1 MAAAAASVFCSSVP
15 CGVACSN
22 KVVVVHSGILSRR
35 RASGGDVSSSKRRLQ
50 LLLGFR
56 AIRVRVLLR
65 GGGLKRRDVYH
76 SNVGLG
82 GEILSGFRHGEARRK
97 QSGLGCLVVAAASR
111 GSRAVVEELR
121 EIETTESSSDQGDRT
136 SNVHQNEEAEDAMNS
151 VSSDTTNSG
160 SKFLGFQDLKSKGGK
175 AWNNFIQ
182 WHVLY
187 RNDIATW
194 GVGTNPI
201 FFLEENSDG
210 SLKVSIDDAEIERR
224 SGIGPFFAK
233 DGDSETNALFA
244 ERTAQAQKLAEDIEA
259 GLVKPSKASSIFKWQ
274 SSQDVITGPKEA
286 LVNVYNAV
294 FTSEG
299 GGVYNRVSSVVAKT
313 PPVVKFSLLGFMVF
327 YGICLVWAA
336 RIFFSKEKQEAAK
349 KDYETDLRV
358 RKLEMMKA
366 EMNQAAGPV
375 GSGKPSAKEDQFRK
389 RIQEIQSM
397 ARAARLSEQR
407 DIAARASS
415 VGVDKGPVRI
425 ITGSGHLSQKSL
437 NRLTGVPD
445 NNADSEIE
453 DGISPNRLPASGAGE
468 VLKTESIEDGRARNN
483 GEVAIPEGEIGMPSS
498 GKADDE
504 SHEDQISFNRDAKV
518 VAPQV
523 LDEVIPLKKD
533 EAVKSPINGSV
544 RVSLTKAPSPTDTSP
559 VANGRV
565 NGGAPPSQPLGV
577 KPLRVIL
584 SPEEARARIEAKKAK
599 EAKEGTS
606 SVSDISKN
614 NSNYFRPRRIVVKPQ
629 EEVGEVG
636 VSETQPLA
644 ELPKADAEGDK
655 ASPGELGEKSG
666 GVSIAD
672 VPESDVLRI
681 VADEDVNSQHDG
693 MGEGPENGELKETQE
708 KNAKEEEQEEQ
719 EWMRD
724 EVLKAIVFKV
734 RDNEQAGRE
743 SFHGLD
749 SKEEM
754 LFFKGLERKFE
765 REGEMVKTWIQERV
779 ENLDYGHDGI
789 SIDDPPEMYM
799 ARWKDQEPGEMAG
812 NANRLSQFKEDR
824 KRIIEQQ
831 MGVSSSSPHA
841 SAPPPPVS
849 PSPPKPVSSS
859 PPKPPQGKDPT
870 AKARPQSERGHSGE
884 RTAVNGTKTLVSS
897 SGRQKKPEAEQMP
910 NSKKWTQDLQ
920 RKYEMERDPEQRAL
934 MREFGQDLEK
944 WITDGEIQEAQYLL
958 SKGAEGEQEYARRH
972 YEKIKA
978 KIREQ
983 QERFGEQ
990 AMLEKYSEYKPTK
1003 KEADLWWLDLPY
1015 VLCIGVRSKS
1025 ESKEEGLYSLNMTPD
1040 FEGITGTK
1048 SETKYHT
1055 VAFQDRK
1062 DAVNFCSLLLS
1073 QPDKFVADSAEV
1085 VPLSPKDLY
1094 QEAKEEGFKVTVL
1107 KKGQLK
1113 LVPGQPL
1120 EDVEQR
1126 IIEIGSSVYW
1136 EELERERSI
1145 DIDAVLDDGF
1155 GYGGQKSSF
1164 PS

>member
-1 MAAAAASVFCSSVP
+1 
-15 CGVACSN
+15 
-22 KVVVVHSGILSRR
+22 
-35 RASGGDVSSSKRRLQ
+35 
-50 LLLGFR
+50 
-56 AIRVRVLLR
+56 
-65 GGGLKRRDVYH
+65 
-76 SNVGLG
+76 
-82 GEILSGFRHGEARRK
+82 
-97 QSGLGCLVVAAASR
+97 
-111 GSRAVVEELR
+111 
-121 EIETTESSSDQGDRT
+121 
-136 SNVHQNEEAEDAMNS
+136 
-151 VSSDTTNSG
+151 
-160 SKFLGFQDLKSKGGK
+160 
-175 AWNNFIQ
+175 
-182 WHVLY
+182 
-187 RNDIATW
+187 
-194 GVGTNPI
+194 
-201 FFLEENSDG
+201 
-210 SLKVSIDDAEIERR
+210 
-224 SGIGPFFAK
+224 
-233 DGDSETNALFA
+233 
-244 ERTAQAQKLAEDIEA
+244 
-259 GLVKPSKASSIFKWQ
+259 
-274 SSQDVITGPKEA
+274 
-286 LVNVYNAV
+286 
-294 FTSEG
+294 
-299 GGVYNRVSSVVAKT
+299 
-313 PPVVKFSLLGFMVF
+313 
-327 YGICLVWAA
+327 
-336 RIFFSKEKQEAAK
+336 
-349 KDYETDLRV
+349 
-358 RKLEMMKA
+358 
-366 EMNQAAGPV
+366 
-375 GSGKPSAKEDQFRK
+375 
-389 RIQEIQSM
+389 
-397 ARAARLSEQR
+397 
-407 DIAARASS
+407 
-415 VGVDKGPVRI
+415 
-425 ITGSGHLSQKSL
+425 
-437 NRLTGVPD
+437 
-445 NNADSEIE
+445 
-453 DGISPNRLPASGAGE
+453 
-468 VLKTESIEDGRARNN
+468 
-483 GEVAIPEGEIGMPSS
+483 
-498 GKADDE
+498 
-504 SHEDQISFNRDAKV
+504 
-518 VAPQV
+518 
-523 LDEVIPLKKD
+523 
-533 EAVKSPINGSV
+533 
-544 RVSLTKAPSPTDTSP
+544 
-559 VANGRV
+559 
-565 NGGAPPSQPLGV
+565 
-577 KPLRVIL
+577 
-584 SPEEARARIEAKKAK
+584 
-599 EAKEGTS
+599 
-606 SVSDISKN
+606 
-614 NSNYFRPRRIVVKPQ
+614 
-629 EEVGEVG
+629 
-636 VSETQPLA
+636 
-644 ELPKADAEGDK
+644 
-655 ASPGELGEKSG
+655 
-666 GVSIAD
+666 
-672 VPESDVLRI
+672 
-681 VADEDVNSQHDG
+681 
-693 MGEGPENGELKETQE
+693 
-708 KNAKEEEQEEQ
+708 
-719 EWMRD
+719 
-724 EVLKAIVFKV
+724 
-734 RDNEQAGRE
+734 
-743 SFHGLD
+743 
-749 SKEEM
+749 
-754 LFFKGLERKFE
+754 
-765 REGEMVKTWIQERV
+765 
-779 ENLDYGHDGI
+779 
-789 SIDDPPEMYM
+789 MYM

-870 AKARPQSERGHSGE
+870 AKTRPQSERGRSGE